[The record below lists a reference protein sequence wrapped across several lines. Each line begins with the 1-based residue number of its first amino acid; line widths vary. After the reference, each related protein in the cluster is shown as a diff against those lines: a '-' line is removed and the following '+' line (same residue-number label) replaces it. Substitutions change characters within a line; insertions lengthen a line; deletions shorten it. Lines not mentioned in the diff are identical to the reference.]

1 MKIIIAGAG
10 EVGRHLA
17 GLLSR
22 RGDDVV
28 LLDRRPAPLALA
40 EEELDVQILAGD
52 VTFRSVLAR
61 AEVPGSD
68 AFIAVTGSD
77 EANMLAAAL
86 ARGMG
91 ARIAVARVD
100 QPDFYLVGG
109 GLERDVLGVDHVLC
123 TTRLA
128 CAELLTRIAST
139 QASFAHSFAAG
150 RVQVGLW
157 PVAHG
162 DPACAAIPAQLGVRE
177 GAVLG
182 GVLRDGFFRRPEEIP
197 RTEEGDLLLLAGEP
211 EAVDAGARQLVGRR
225 GRDRHL
231 VVGGSELGA
240 LVAGVLAA
248 RGLRV
253 DLIDRDP
260 ARCRELAA
268 ELPQVKVLLGDATD
282 PAFMKDIR
290 FDECEGVVSVTH
302 QEEVNLLTSMLVRQL
317 DNPAVRGTPHAWVSV
332 HRPGY
337 ADICRR
343 LGIEGTTSSFEV
355 LSRAILEAVA
365 PPGIVASEALPDSAW
380 SVVDARLAP
389 ALVPGLTVADLPL
402 PGGAVPLAI
411 GRGTASLT
419 PRPERELAGGDN
431 LILACPTRELRS
443 LSTALRGVAA
453 GEARP

>member
-1 MKIIIAGAG
+1 MKVTIAGAG
-10 EVGRHLA
+10 EVGRYLA

-28 LLDRRPAPLALA
+28 LLDRRQASLALA
-40 EEELDVQILAGD
+40 EDELDVQTLAGD
-52 VTFRSVLAR
+52 IAFRSVLAR
-61 AEVPGSD
+61 AEVPRSD

-77 EANMLAAAL
+77 DANMLAAAL
-86 ARGMG
+86 ARTMG
-91 ARIAVARVD
+91 ASIAVARVD
-100 QPDFYLVGG
+100 QPDFYQVGG
-109 GLERDVLGVDHVLC
+109 GVECGVLGVDYVLC

-128 CAELLTRIAST
+128 CADLLTCIART
-139 QASFAHSFAAG
+139 QATFAHSFAAG

-162 DPACAAIPAQLGVRE
+162 QLASSVVPAELPMVE

-197 RTEEGDLLLLAGEP
+197 HPEEGDLLLMAGDP
-211 EAVDAGARQLVGRR
+211 EAVGASATKLVGRR
-225 GRDRHL
+225 GRERHM

-240 LVAGVLAA
+240 LVAGVLAS

-268 ELPQVKVLLGDATD
+268 ELPRVEVLLGDATD
-282 PAFMKDIR
+282 LGFMKDIR
-290 FDECEGVVSVTH
+290 FDECEGVVAVTH
-302 QEEVNLLTSMLVRQL
+302 QEEVNLLTAMLVRQIESSS
-317 DNPAVRGTPHAWVSV
+317 VRGSPHAWVSV

-355 LSRAILEAVA
+355 LSRAILEAIA
-365 PPGIVASEALPDSAW
+365 APGIVASEALPGSAW
-380 SVVDARLAP
+380 AVVDVRLPP
-389 ALVPGLTVADLPL
+389 ALVSGLVVADLPL
-402 PGGAVPLAI
+402 PGGAQLLSVA
-411 GRGTASLT
+411 RGTDALT
-419 PRPERELAGGDN
+419 PLPERELAGSDN
-431 LILACPTRELRS
+431 LVLACPTRETAALAG
-443 LSTALRGVAA
+443 ALRGL
-453 GEARP
+453 ARREDSP